1 MDISCYGWG
10 NPLLFGTCPATTFRC
25 SPGIQV
31 IVFPFLLKGHS
42 IVGLPTAKFSDLK
55 RKTKR
60 GSLGVYDGQCGVQPD
75 DRFERLFDERMG
87 GCIFGSIKD
96 IRQQKQ
102 DVCELLEMVYE
113 EDSSGTEGGWA
124 DGKVWREDYK
134 DG

>member
-87 GCIFGSIKD
+87 GYLE
-96 IRQQKQ
+96 
-102 DVCELLEMVYE
+102 DV
-113 EDSSGTEGGWA
+113 SSGVSRIYA
-124 DGKVWREDYK
+124 SRNKMFASCWRWCTKRIPLERR
-134 DG
+134 GMGRWQGMERGL